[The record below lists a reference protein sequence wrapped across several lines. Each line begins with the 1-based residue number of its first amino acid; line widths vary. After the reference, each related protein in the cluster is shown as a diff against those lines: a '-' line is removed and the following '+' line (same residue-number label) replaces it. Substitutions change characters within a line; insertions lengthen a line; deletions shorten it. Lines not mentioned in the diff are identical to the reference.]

1 MIAVFNGSNHLER
14 KESMLAQ
21 IKSILGDRA
30 TDPAARDLIYAD
42 DRQHGSPINK
52 VLQACGGMDLFGGD
66 RIVVLKNA
74 DSLHLAEI
82 EELTSFLEHAQDTQP
97 LFIEAKEL
105 FKARKNS
112 KKDAAARKALK
123 KVLDSNHSIYQ
134 FNTVPDWKVP
144 DWLCKRASLLG
155 MQLGKDEA
163 KLWTEVVG
171 NDLEILDNELRKLN
185 LFDPD
190 LKVIDRKTI
199 EGILSPSGEGNV
211 FELCK
216 YYGLRNREGFI
227 QELGRLM
234 RGGDTSILIIA
245 QLFRHTLK
253 LLKIREDLDTGLMET
268 TIADRLGVKPGFLR
282 MQKLV
287 DQARQRPRT
296 SWEAI
301 LGYITELDYKKKTGV
316 IRSSDDFQLALMPLI
331 LDSRQ

>member
-1 MIAVFNGSNHLER
+1 MIAVFNGNNHLER
-14 KESMLAQ
+14 KEAMLAQ

-42 DRQHGSPINK
+42 DRQYGAPISK

-66 RIVVLKNA
+66 RVVVLKNA
-74 DSLHLAEI
+74 DNLHLAEL
-82 EELTSFLEHAQDTQP
+82 EELVSFLENAGDTQP
-97 LFIEAKEL
+97 LFIESKEL

-112 KKDAAARKALK
+112 KADAKVRKNLK
-123 KVLDSNHSIYQ
+123 KVLEDKYSLYQ
-134 FNTVPDWKVP
+134 FSTIPDWKVP

-171 NDLEILDNELRKLN
+171 NDLEILDNELKKLN
-185 LFDPD
+185 LFDPE
-190 LKVIDRKTI
+190 LKVIERKTI
-199 EGILSPSGEGNV
+199 EAILSPSGEGNV

-227 QELGRLM
+227 QELSRLM
-234 RGGDTSILIIA
+234 RGGDTSLLIIA

-253 LLKIREDLDTGLMET
+253 LLKIRGDLDTGLMDT
-268 TIADRLGVKPGFLR
+268 TIAERLGIKPGFLR
-282 MQKLV
+282 AQKLV
-287 DQARQRPRT
+287 DQARQRPRPN
-296 SWEAI
+296 WEAI

-316 IRSSDDFQLALMPLI
+316 IRSGADFQLALMPLI